1 MKLFG
6 IYDLRFR
13 NYDFPIA
20 IEPASNIQHPALRIQ
35 YQLSIIKPRI
45 FSFNFILLFLLY
57 ISNPSAIIA
66 QDVDIVPYLKQIE
79 SGKKDDVEELL
90 PDLKNKYPNSPSVMF
105 LEGVLTENGQDAVA
119 IYSKIVN
126 SYPQSKYADASLYRI
141 YSYYYALG
149 LYDAAKNHLN
159 RLKKEYPESPYIK
172 ISDRDIPSEDEI
184 TVVDKKKTET
194 PKTNYNYTIQAG
206 AFGKLQNAQ
215 SLKKDFN
222 DSGFKSEIK
231 DKTVGGTVF
240 HVVYVGEFLSEDEA
254 KNFLQVINKEYKL
267 DGRVI
272 RMEME

>member
-1 MKLFG
+1 MKISQ
-6 IYDLRFR
+6 IYF
-13 NYDFPIA
+13 
-20 IEPASNIQHPALRIQ
+20 
-35 YQLSIIKPRI
+35 
-45 FSFNFILLFLLY
+45 FSFLLFFF
-57 ISNPSAIIA
+57 SNSHLFS
-66 QDVDIVPYLKQIE
+66 QDVDIVSYLKQIE
-79 SGKKDDVEELL
+79 SGEKDDVEKKLPEL
-90 PDLKNKYPNSPSVMF
+90 KSKYPNSPSVMF

-172 ISDRDIPSEDEI
+172 ISDKNIPSEDEI
-184 TVVDKKKTET
+184 TVVNKKQKEI
-194 PKTNYNYTIQAG
+194 PKANYNYTIQAG
-206 AFGKLQNAQ
+206 AFSKLKNAQ
-215 SLKKDFN
+215 SLKKDLD

-267 DGRVI
+267 DGRVVRI
-272 RMEME
+272 EK

>member
-1 MKLFG
+1 MKIRS
-6 IYDLRFR
+6 IYF
-13 NYDFPIA
+13 
-20 IEPASNIQHPALRIQ
+20 
-35 YQLSIIKPRI
+35 
-45 FSFNFILLFLLY
+45 FSFLLFTFFPNSYLF
-57 ISNPSAIIA
+57 S
-66 QDVDIVPYLKQIE
+66 QDADIVSYLKQIE
-79 SGKKDDVEELL
+79 SGEKEEVEEIL
-90 PDLKNKYPNSPSVMF
+90 PELKKKYPNSPSVMF

-149 LYDAAKNHLN
+149 LYEAAKNHLN

-172 ISDRDIPSEDEI
+172 LSDRNIPSEDEI
-184 TVVDKKKTET
+184 TVLNKTQTEI

-206 AFGKLQNAQ
+206 AFSKLQNAQ
-215 SLKKDFN
+215 TLKKDFE
-222 DSGFKSEIK
+222 DSGFKSEVK

-272 RMEME
+272 QVED

>member
-1 MKLFG
+1 L
-6 IYDLRFR
+6 IYF
-13 NYDFPIA
+13 
-20 IEPASNIQHPALRIQ
+20 
-35 YQLSIIKPRI
+35 LS
-45 FSFNFILLFLLY
+45 FFLFLIFPESYLF
-57 ISNPSAIIA
+57 S
-66 QDVDIVPYLKQIE
+66 QDVDIVSYLKQIE
-79 SGKKDDVEELL
+79 SGEKNDVEKEL
-90 PDLKNKYPNSPSVMF
+90 PELKNKYPNSPSVMF
-105 LEGVLTENGQDAVA
+105 LEGVLTENGQDAVE

-172 ISDRDIPSEDEI
+172 ISDGNIPSEDKI
-184 TVVDKKKTET
+184 TVEKKEQQEI
-194 PKTNYNYTIQAG
+194 PRINYNYRIQAG

-215 SLKKDFN
+215 ALKKDFD

-231 DKTVGGTVF
+231 DKTIGGTVF

-267 DGRVI
+267 DGRVVRI
-272 RMEME
+272 EN

>member
-1 MKLFG
+1 MKLFW

-13 NYDFPIA
+13 NYDFRIA
-20 IEPASNIQHPALRIQ
+20 REPVSNIQHPASRIQ

-45 FSFNFILLFLLY
+45 FNFNFILLFLLY

-79 SGKKDDVEELL
+79 SGKKDEVEELL
-90 PDLKNKYPNSPSVMF
+90 PELKNKYPNSPSVIF
-105 LEGVLTENGQDAVA
+105 LDGVLTENGQDAVA

-172 ISDRDIPSEDEI
+172 LSDRNIPSEDEI
-184 TVVDKKKTET
+184 VVDKEQKKIPKTE
-194 PKTNYNYTIQAG
+194 YEFTIQAG
-206 AFGKLQNAQ
+206 AFSKLKNAQ
-215 SLKKDFN
+215 ALKKDFD
-222 DSGFKSEIK
+222 DSGFKSQIK
-231 DKTVGGTVF
+231 DKTVGGSVF
-240 HVVYVGEFLSEDEA
+240 HIVYVGEFISENEA

-272 RMEME
+272 RIDD